1 MPAPPRS
8 IQIRTDA
15 VSLWGHVIEGFQATN
30 QHLHRT
36 IAQEYSLSAAEA
48 EALLRLSRTPGQRLP
63 MAELAGQV
71 AFSAGGFTKVADR
84 LARRDLVQRTP
95 CAEDRR
101 VVFLE
106 LTVEGEATAGRLRGR
121 VTEIVQDAYVDVLGT
136 KRAVMV
142 ATAMA
147 ELAEA
152 RREAFAG

>member
-1 MPAPPRS
+1 MPAPARS
-8 IQIRTDA
+8 IQIRTDP

-36 IAQEYSLSAAEA
+36 ISHEYSLSAAEA
-48 EALLRLSRTPGQRLP
+48 EALLRLSRSPGRRLP

-71 AFSAGGFTKVADR
+71 AFSPGGFTKVADR
-84 LARRDLVQRTP
+84 LVRRDLVQRTP
-95 CAEDRR
+95 CVEDRR

-106 LTVEGEATAGRLRGR
+106 LTAEGDATAGRLRGR
-121 VTEIVQDAYVDVLGT
+121 VAEMVQDTFVDVLGT
-136 KRAVMV
+136 ERAVMV

-152 RREAFAG
+152 RRAESSR

>member
-1 MPAPPRS
+1 MTAPDGVL
-8 IQIRTDA
+8 IRTDP

-36 IAQEYSLSAAEA
+36 IAEEFSLSAAEA
-48 EALLRLSRTPGQRLP
+48 EALLRLSRSPRHRLP

-84 LARRDLVQRTP
+84 LARRDLVRRAP

-106 LTVEGEATAGRLRGR
+106 LTPEGGETARRLRRR
-121 VTEIVQDAYVDVLGT
+121 VAAIVRETYVDVLGEE
-136 KRAVMV
+136 RAVAV
-142 ATAMA
+142 AAAMA

-152 RREAFAG
+152 RRAQP